1 MRGGM
6 ADTLSWFVVRA
17 NPKQAERAS
26 ENLTACGVETF
37 APKFIKH
44 RYNEFTNQPTRIVR
58 PFFMNYIFARFA
70 PGAVLH
76 KVRYTR
82 GVHSVVSCGNGPTPV
97 DQSIISA
104 IQMRIGPDGYLRL
117 GSGLNAGD
125 KVSIKEGPFKN
136 FMGIFEREMNDDQ
149 RVIILISMVSC
160 HGHLE
165 VSRELVRKVS

>member
-6 ADTLSWFVVRA
+6 VDTLSWFVVRT
-17 NPKQAERAS
+17 NPKQEERAS
-26 ENLTACGVETF
+26 GNLTAYGIETF
-37 APKFIKH
+37 APKYIKY
-44 RYNEFTNQPTRIVR
+44 RYNEFTNQPTRIVK
-58 PFFMNYIFARFA
+58 PLFMNYIFARFA
-70 PGAVLH
+70 PGAMLH

-82 GVHSVVSCGNGPTPV
+82 GVHSIVSFGNGPTPV

-104 IQMRIGPDGYLRL
+104 IQSRIGPDGYLRL
-117 GSGLNAGD
+117 GSGLDVGD

-136 FMGIFEREMNDDQ
+136 FMGIFEREMNDNQ
-149 RVIILISMVSC
+149 RVIILLNMVSF